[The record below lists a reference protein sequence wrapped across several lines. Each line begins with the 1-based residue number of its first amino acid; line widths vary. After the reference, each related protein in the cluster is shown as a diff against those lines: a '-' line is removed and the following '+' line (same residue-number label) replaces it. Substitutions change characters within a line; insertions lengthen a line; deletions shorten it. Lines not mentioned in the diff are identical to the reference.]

1 MSTDFDFEEPAAPPK
16 PVEATTTES
25 ETIER
30 PPPKCHYTE
39 PVDFSQNTAANT
51 VYRFSLPPVPRD
63 TILHQLKVANAGVIP
78 NENTA
83 EFKVWKDTV
92 SEAVENYT
100 VDGLYQSRLDDQ
112 EADFAQGIR
121 KPDGSLLGMASPK
134 FRAVDGELKG
144 ELAVLKVSKKLGLG
158 DVLSIPLPHSGIV
171 VTIKPPT
178 ERDIIDFYNT
188 VFREKIYLGR
198 MSSGLTLTNL
208 SAYINNR
215 LFDFIIKH
223 VHSINYSDINKDQ
236 LKNYILIHDFHV
248 LAWGFAAT
256 MYPNGFDYQRPCTNH
271 IDSCNYIAKATIN
284 MLKLLW
290 VDNSSL
296 TQVQK
301 DILYEVRPGKLTTD
315 SYRKFVG
322 EHQRTKGRE
331 VSLANGLKV
340 TLKIPTVAEHVSD
353 GLGWVNKIN
362 NSIDNILTAEGD
374 ESEAKTEM
382 LQQYV
387 ASSVLRQFSHFVDF
401 IEADESVITDR
412 DTIHSVLELLS
423 SEDDLRKE
431 LTEAILKF
439 KSDTTIALVGIPEYK
454 CPDCG
459 KEQRSEDTAGIV
471 PPENEKLSSVIPL
484 DVMMLFFTLLTLRM
498 SRILERQ

>member
-1 MSTDFDFEEPAAPPK
+1 MSPEFEFDNSDEVVNTQEVQKTEPSEK
-16 PVEATTTES
+16 EPVYQQG
-25 ETIER
+25 
-30 PPPKCHYTE
+30 KCHYTDSIDL
-39 PVDFSQNTAANT
+39 PAPTANSAI
-51 VYRFSLPPVPRD
+51 YRFSLPPVPREK
-63 TILHQLKVANAGVIP
+63 LLYQLKTANAGIIP
-78 NENTA
+78 QADTE
-83 EFKVWKDTV
+83 EFKTWKETV
-92 SEAVENYT
+92 NEAVENYT
-100 VDGLYQSRLDDQ
+100 TDGLYQSRLDDQ

-121 KPDGSLLGMASPK
+121 KPDGSLLTMASPK

-158 DVLSIPLPHSGIV
+158 DVLSVPLPHSGIV

-223 VHSINYSDINKDQ
+223 VHSVNYGDISKEQ
-236 LKNYILIHDFHV
+236 LKNYILIHDFHI

-271 IDSCNYIAKATIN
+271 IESCNYIAKATIN

-296 TQVQK
+296 SQVQK
-301 DILYEVRPGKLTTD
+301 DILYEVRPGKLNAD
-315 SYRKFVG
+315 SYRKFVS
-322 EHQRTKGRE
+322 EHTRTKSKE
-331 VSLANGLKV
+331 ISLSNGMRVL
-340 TLKIPTVAEHVSD
+340 LKIPTVAEHIND

-362 NSIDNILTAEGD
+362 SSIDNILTLEGD
-374 ESEAKTEM
+374 DNEAKNEM

-387 ASSVLRQFSHFVDF
+387 SSSVLRQFSHFVDY
-401 IEADESVITDR
+401 IEADESVINDR
-412 DTIHSVLELLS
+412 DTIHSVLELMS
-423 SEDDLRKE
+423 ADDDMRRE

-454 CPDCG
+454 CPNCG
-459 KEQRSEDTAGIV
+459 KDQNTAPV
-471 PPENEKLSSVIPL
+471 NDKLTSVIPL

>member
-1 MSTDFDFEEPAAPPK
+1 MSSDFEFEEPTTPAK
-16 PVEATTTES
+16 PVEAPAVEF
-25 ETIER
+25 EKLER
-30 PPPKCHYTE
+30 PEPKCHYTE
-39 PVDFSQNTAANT
+39 PIDFSQNVAANT
-51 VYRFSLPPVPRD
+51 VYRFSLPPVARE
-63 TILHQLKVANAGVIP
+63 TILHQLKVANAGIIP
-78 NENTA
+78 NQDTA

-100 VDGLYQSRLDDQ
+100 TDGLYQSRLDDQ

-121 KPDGSLLGMASPK
+121 KPDGSLLGMSSPK
-134 FRAVDGELKG
+134 FRSVDGELKG

-301 DILYEVRPGKLTTD
+301 DILYEVRPGKLTAD

-322 EHQRTKGRE
+322 EHQRTKARE
-331 VSLANGLKV
+331 VTLTNGLKV
-340 TLKIPTVAEHVSD
+340 TLKIPTVAEHIND

-362 NSIDNILTAEGD
+362 NSIDNILAIEGD

-439 KSDTTIALVGIPEYK
+439 KSDTTLALVGIPEYK
-454 CPDCG
+454 CPQCG
-459 KEQRSEDTAGIV
+459 KEQKSQETSGIV
-471 PPENEKLSSVIPL
+471 APENEKLSSVIPL

>member
-1 MSTDFDFEEPAAPPK
+1 MSNDFEFETPPETAT
-16 PVEATTTES
+16 PVEVVDTQKKTEEPEVELVGKCTLSDSIDIVKTTFASTATDA
-25 ETIER
+25 I
-30 PPPKCHYTE
+30 
-39 PVDFSQNTAANT
+39 
-51 VYRFSLPPVPRD
+51 YRFSLPPVSR
-63 TILHQLKVANAGVIP
+63 TKILDQLKKANAGILP
-78 NENTA
+78 LQDTP
-83 EFKVWKDTV
+83 EFKTWKETV
-92 SEAVENYT
+92 NEAVENYT
-100 VDGLYQSRLDDQ
+100 TDGIYQSRFDDQ
-112 EADFAQGIR
+112 DADFTQGVR

-134 FRAVDGELKG
+134 FRSVEGELKG

-208 SAYINNR
+208 SAYINNK

-223 VHSINYSDINKDQ
+223 VHSINYADISKEQ

-256 MYPNGFDYQRPCTNH
+256 MYPNGFEYQRPCTNN
-271 IDSCNYIAKATIN
+271 IETCNYIAKATIN

-301 DILYEVRPGKLTTD
+301 DILYEVRPGKLTSE
-315 SYRKFVG
+315 SYRKFIS
-322 EHQRTKGRE
+322 EHTRTKSKE
-331 VSLANGLKV
+331 VVLSNGIKV
-340 TLKIPTVAEHVSD
+340 MLKIPTIAEHVND

-362 NSIDNILTAEGD
+362 SSIDNILTVDGND
-374 ESEAKTEM
+374 EEAKNEM
-382 LQQYV
+382 LQQYIS
-387 ASSVLRQFSHFVDF
+387 SSVLRQFSHFVDF
-401 IEADESVITDR
+401 IEADESVISDR
-412 DTIHSVLELLS
+412 DTMHSVLELMS
-423 SEDDLRKE
+423 ADDVIRKE
-431 LTEAILKF
+431 LTEAILAF
-439 KSDTTIALVGIPEYK
+439 KSNTTLALVGIPQYK
-454 CPDCG
+454 CPNCG
-459 KEQRSEDTAGIV
+459 VDQNSEPVNAHLT
-471 PPENEKLSSVIPL
+471 SVIPL

-498 SRILERQ
+498 SKILERQ